1 MPSAVK
7 RSIVLRVPIISF
19 SRKYPDMLDN
29 PIPISQVP
37 CLKRRRLAAFQERH
51 VSILI
56 SGMMSRENRPAGFP
70 PM

>member
-1 MPSAVK
+1 
-7 RSIVLRVPIISF
+7 
-19 SRKYPDMLDN
+19 MLDN